1 MKSTLDNIELNCC
14 DENKEN
20 KENELKHLE
29 FFCNKELL
37 AKS

>member
-14 DENKEN
+14 DEN